1 MHDRHVGPQRWDG
14 MVAQAR
20 ESGWLS
26 DDGSSVQVHVES
38 AAGA

>member
-1 MHDRHVGPQRWDG
+1 

-20 ESGWLS
+20 EKGWLTE
-26 DDGSSVQVHVES
+26 DGAGFRVHVES